1 MKRRKSKKVPI
12 FNSDGTVKETELKI
26 MNFRPIGNSN
36 KNGDTEDLNKQWE
49 EVCIER
55 PIQCSKIHK
64 QIGKKNRFE

>member
-49 EVCIER
+49 EVCKSTKM
-55 PIQCSKIHK
+55 C
-64 QIGKKNRFE
+64 KKKS

>member
-26 MNFRPIGNSN
+26 MNFRHIGNSN

-55 PIQCSKIHK
+55 PKIHKIHK
-64 QIGKKNRFE
+64 QIGKKSF

>member
-64 QIGKKNRFE
+64 QIGEKSF